1 MVTSPFF
8 EEDSVISKPFGQNPL
23 SKLYL
28 IAIAVCLFT
37 AAPALAQVTFT
48 DDEAVF
54 FTLNPNLAVQDFE
67 SGIAGPGSVV
77 SCSQTL
83 NEDTNDACFSPG
95 DILPG
100 IEFSVPLEELAIVG
114 QGFGSNPFIVLI
126 PVFSADSMDITFPG
140 NTVNAV
146 GMDLGCLLEGPGA
159 CSDNVLVRVYGAG
172 DELIGS
178 RLVAVTDFF
187 DSFLG
192 IQSVVPIARIN
203 LSNGDQ
209 LIFFEGIDRIAFGP
223 AGFTANI
230 PTLSEWG
237 MIAAAVGLGLAGAFF
252 ALRNRKAKV
261 V

>member
-1 MVTSPFF
+1 M
-8 EEDSVISKPFGQNPL
+8 KL
-23 SKLYL
+23 SKLTKLTGLNLYFAAFAL
-28 IAIAVCLFT
+28 LLFPAIQAS
-37 AAPALAQVTFT
+37 AQVTFT
-48 DDEAVF
+48 DDEAAF
-54 FTLNPNLAVQDFE
+54 FALNPNLAVQDFG
-67 SGIAGPGSVV
+67 SGNAGPGSVV
-77 SCSQTL
+77 SCSQIL

-100 IEFSVPLEELAIVG
+100 IEFAAPLEVLAIVG

-126 PVFSADSMDITFPG
+126 PVFSGDSMDITFPD

-159 CSDNVLVRVYGAG
+159 CSNNVLVRVYGAG

-192 IQSVVPIARIN
+192 IRSAEPITRIN
-203 LSNGDQ
+203 LSNGNQ

-237 MIAAAVGLGLAGAFF
+237 MISAAVGLGLAGVFF
-252 ALRNRKAKV
+252 AVRRRRASV
-261 V
+261 

>member
-1 MVTSPFF
+1 M
-8 EEDSVISKPFGQNPL
+8 ISKPFSQYPI

-28 IAIAVCLFT
+28 ILVAVLLFT

-48 DDEAVF
+48 DNEAAF
-54 FTLNPNLAVQDFE
+54 FAQNPNLAIQDFE

-77 SCSQTL
+77 SCSQIL

-100 IEFSVPLEELAIVG
+100 IEFAALSEVLAIVG
-114 QGFGSNPFIVLI
+114 QGFGNNPFIVLI
-126 PVFSADSMDITFPG
+126 PVSSADSMDITFPD

-146 GMDLGCLLEGPGA
+146 GMELGCLLEGRGA

-172 DELIGS
+172 DELIGT

-192 IQSVVPIARIN
+192 IRSVEPITRIN
-203 LSNGDQ
+203 LSNGNQ

-223 AGFTANI
+223 AGFTANV

-237 MIAAAVGLGLAGAFF
+237 MISAAVGLGLVGVLF
-252 ALRNRKAKV
+252 ALRKRRASVLKG
-261 V
+261 

>member
-1 MVTSPFF
+1 MRMKVKLLPSLLFL
-8 EEDSVISKPFGQNPL
+8 SCLCVISA
-23 SKLYL
+23 S
-28 IAIAVCLFT
+28 
-37 AAPALAQVTFT
+37 PALAQVTFT
-48 DDEAVF
+48 DNEAAF
-54 FTLNPNLAVQDFE
+54 FALNPNLAVQDFG
-67 SGIAGPGSVV
+67 SGNAGPGSVV
-77 SCSQTL
+77 SCSQIL

-100 IEFSVPLEELAIVG
+100 IEFAAPLEVLAIVG
-114 QGFGSNPFIVLI
+114 QGFSNNPFIILI
-126 PVFSADSMDITFPG
+126 PVFSGDSMDITFPD

-146 GMDLGCLLEGPGA
+146 GMDLGCILEGPGA
-159 CSDNVLVRVYGAG
+159 CSNNVLVRVYGEG
-172 DELIGS
+172 DELIGT

-192 IQSVVPIARIN
+192 IQSAEPITRIN

-223 AGFTANI
+223 AGFAANI

-237 MIAAAVGLGLAGAFF
+237 MFAAAGGLMLVGVFF
-252 ALRNRKAKV
+252 AIRRKKAEV